1 MTLNR
6 LVFLG
11 AVAAASLAAAGAQA
25 QEFRLNWGHYL
36 SNGPFLQVEQEFIDA
51 VEERSEG
58 RVEFNVVYS
67 GGLGSGGELLTLA
80 GRGAIDMAA
89 VVPGYYAD
97 QLLFAKALQ
106 IPFVFDSPREAI
118 KVAEYSYAEI
128 PAFQEELK
136 TLRVR
141 RLFHQPLGSY
151 YMAGADDSCAT
162 LEGIKGK
169 KVRTFGSDIPL
180 MMDAV
185 GAVPQSVP
193 AGDQYEA
200 LERGTLDYAFVN
212 MGNIEAYRLYEP
224 GPNMCGPALSMA
236 GHMVVIGERA
246 WQRLPQDIQDIISDE
261 AAKAQQRYVEWVDE
275 SEAAAA
281 ERVKAAGANVTTY
294 SAEQLATWQAAAPDL
309 LAKWVEEL
317 KGRGRGEEAVA
328 TAAKWRELTAD

>member
-1 MTLNR
+1 MTLSR
-6 LVFLG
+6 LALG
-11 AVAAASLAAAGAQA
+11 GIVAATLTAASAQA

-36 SNGPFLQVEQEFIDA
+36 SNGPFLEVEQEFIDA
-51 VEERSEG
+51 VEERTDG

-67 GGLGSGGELLTLA
+67 GGLGSGDELLPLA

-106 IPFVFDSPREAI
+106 IPLVFDSPAEAI
-118 KVAEYSYAEI
+118 RVAEQSYEEI
-128 PAFQEELK
+128 PAFQDELK
-136 TLRVR
+136 ALRVR

-151 YMAGADDSCAT
+151 YFAGPSEDCQT
-162 LEGIKGK
+162 LEGLEGK

-224 GPNMCGPALSMA
+224 GPNLCGPALSIA
-236 GHMVVIGERA
+236 GHMIVVGERT
-246 WQRLPQDIQDIISDE
+246 WQRLPRDIQEIITDE
-261 AAKAQQRYVEWVDE
+261 AAKAQERYVEWIDE
-275 SEAAAA
+275 AEAASA
-281 ERVKAAGANVTTY
+281 ERVAAEGGNIMTY
-294 SAEQLATWQAAAPDL
+294 SDEQLAAWEEAAPDL
-309 LAKWVEEL
+309 LTKWVEEME
-317 KGRGRGEEAVA
+317 GRGRGEEAAA
-328 TAAKWRELTAD
+328 TAEKWRELTAK